1 MLMASGLAWMPPGRP
16 GFPEKGAPMHRPLAA
31 VLLLAAPA
39 AAQSL
44 NIDFGPASSLPPATY
59 GGVGRAGTW
68 STFESLPTN
77 VRFALVDLFGRAIP
91 ARLYNN
97 GGTAL
102 LTSPIPGAS
111 GGDAAL
117 MNDMF
122 LSFNN
127 PTDLCLWVEHLQAG
141 TYDVIIYA
149 LTPDDPTRLSRV
161 RVDSG
166 SPGPTMVGGAWPGSH
181 VAGVTY
187 ATFTV
192 SVSADGT
199 IGLHSGL
206 AGANI
211 QSGING
217 LQLIRHEECYANCD
231 GSTATPILSVND
243 FICFQSLFA
252 AANPTADCDH
262 SGALNVNDF
271 ICFQN
276 AFALGCP

>member
-1 MLMASGLAWMPPGRP
+1 
-16 GFPEKGAPMHRPLAA
+16 MHRSLAA
-31 VLLLAAPA
+31 VLFLAAPA

-44 NIDFGPASSLPPATY
+44 NIDFGPASSIPPATY
-59 GGVGRAGTW
+59 AGVGRAGSW
-68 STFESLPTN
+68 STFDSLPTN
-77 VRFALVDLFGRAIP
+77 VRFPLVDLFGQAIP

-149 LTPDDPTRLSRV
+149 LTPGDPTLLSRV

-166 SPGPTMVGGAWPGSH
+166 NPGPTMVGGTWPGSH
-181 VAGVTY
+181 VEGVTY
-187 ATFTV
+187 ARFTV
-192 SVSADGT
+192 SVPADGT

-217 LQLIRHEECYANCD
+217 LQLVRREECYANCD
-231 GSTATPILSVND
+231 GNTSPPILSVND
-243 FICFQSLFA
+243 FICFQSRFA